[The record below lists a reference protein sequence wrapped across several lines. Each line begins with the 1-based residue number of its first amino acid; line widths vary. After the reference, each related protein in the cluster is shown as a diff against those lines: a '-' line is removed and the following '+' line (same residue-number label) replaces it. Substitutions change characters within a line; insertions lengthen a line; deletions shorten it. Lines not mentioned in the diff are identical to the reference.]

1 MNQQE
6 CPNHPYMFHEWLR
19 SMNDRSFA
27 AFLHRAA
34 GNLLIHDSATGWGGG
49 REKHF
54 CNRLILSSAF
64 CIKLEGM
71 GRPDPPACML
81 QVLRIAALLKKN
93 VNHLAKRR

>member
-1 MNQQE
+1 MIGALQT
-6 CPNHPYMFHEWLR
+6 Y
-19 SMNDRSFA
+19 A

-34 GNLLIHDSATGWGGG
+34 GNLLIHDSATGKGRG

-64 CIKLEGM
+64 CIKLESM

-81 QVLRIAALLKKN
+81 QVLRIAALMKKN
-93 VNHLAKRR
+93 IHHLAERR